1 MTRLAFIH
9 NRFPAGGAERVTL
22 DIARYL
28 KSIGGYEVYVF
39 VSHASDFAD
48 NSLKIIKVPS
58 QSIPSRR
65 SGCIERLVK
74 ELSIDILIQISK
86 SIYDIEGI
94 RERTRC
100 RVVLACHGELFW
112 QRYSIMHNRQKHKFF
127 WNFLYKK
134 KYADGTLAER
144 IARERTANDYRSCD
158 AYVVLCEE
166 YKLQM
171 ETALSIGAD
180 SHVVVIENSEQI
192 VPSPC
197 LKKEKMILFC
207 GRFEN
212 WSKRIDRLLR
222 IWKLVQDDMPEWS
235 LDLVGD
241 GPALEDMKAYAQQLA
256 LKRVKFEGRRS
267 DVGAFYSRASVVC
280 MTSQTEGWP
289 LALTEGQANGCIG
302 VAFAC
307 SAGVVDV
314 LSPDGECGFLVK
326 PFDENAYATILKK
339 IASCS
344 DEDLRS
350 IRENGIN
357 KRRQYS
363 PEIISHK
370 WKVLF
375 DSLCENEQ
383 V

>member
-1 MTRLAFIH
+1 MKRLAFIH

-39 VSHASDFAD
+39 VSHVTDFVD
-48 NSLKIIKVPS
+48 DSLNIIKVPP

-65 SGCIERLVK
+65 SRYIESLVK
-74 ELSIDILIQISK
+74 ELSIDVLVQISK

-94 RERTRC
+94 RERTSC
-100 RVVLACHGELFW
+100 KVILACHGELFW
-112 QRYSIMHNRQKHKFF
+112 QRYSIMHNRQKHKFL
-127 WNFLYKK
+127 WNLLYKK

-144 IARERTANDYRSCD
+144 IARERTMRDYKSCD
-158 AYVVLCEE
+158 VYVVLCEE
-166 YKLQM
+166 YRLQM
-171 ETALSIGAD
+171 EKDLSIGAD

-197 LKKEKMILFC
+197 LEKENMMLFC

-222 IWKLVQDDMPEWS
+222 IWKLVQDDIPGWELEM
-235 LDLVGD
+235 VGD
-241 GPALEDMKAYAQQLA
+241 GPAWEEMKVYAQRLA
-256 LKRVKFEGRRS
+256 LKRVKFEGCRS
-267 DVGAFYSRASVVC
+267 DVSAFYSRASVVC

-307 SAGVVDV
+307 SAGVEDV
-314 LSPDGECGFLVK
+314 LSPNGKCGFLVK
-326 PFDENAYATILKK
+326 PFDENAYATVLKK
-339 IASCS
+339 IASCR
-344 DEDLRS
+344 EVDLRS
-350 IRENGIN
+350 IRINGIN
-357 KRRQYS
+357 KRKQYS

-375 DSLCENEQ
+375 DSLCKK
-383 V
+383 

>member
-1 MTRLAFIH
+1 LTRLAFIH

-134 KYADGTLAER
+134 KYADGTT
-144 IARERTANDYRSCD
+144 I
-158 AYVVLCEE
+158 
-166 YKLQM
+166 
-171 ETALSIGAD
+171 
-180 SHVVVIENSEQI
+180 IEI
-192 VPSPC
+192 VMRMSYCVRNINFRWRRP
-197 LKKEKMILFC
+197 F
-207 GRFEN
+207 
-212 WSKRIDRLLR
+212 
-222 IWKLVQDDMPEWS
+222 
-235 LDLVGD
+235 
-241 GPALEDMKAYAQQLA
+241 QLA
-256 LKRVKFEGRRS
+256 QIH
-267 DVGAFYSRASVVC
+267 
-280 MTSQTEGWP
+280 M
-289 LALTEGQANGCIG
+289 
-302 VAFAC
+302 
-307 SAGVVDV
+307 
-314 LSPDGECGFLVK
+314 LS
-326 PFDENAYATILKK
+326 
-339 IASCS
+339 
-344 DEDLRS
+344 
-350 IRENGIN
+350 
-357 KRRQYS
+357 
-363 PEIISHK
+363 
-370 WKVLF
+370 
-375 DSLCENEQ
+375 
-383 V
+383 